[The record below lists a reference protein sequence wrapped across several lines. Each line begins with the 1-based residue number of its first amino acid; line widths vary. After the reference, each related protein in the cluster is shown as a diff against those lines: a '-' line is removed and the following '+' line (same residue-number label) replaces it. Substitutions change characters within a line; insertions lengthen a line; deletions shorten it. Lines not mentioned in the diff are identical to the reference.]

1 MKILLVEDDQVLVEL
16 LTKALAQQSYAI
28 DVATDGEQGWIY
40 ASTYTYDL
48 IILDWSLPKLDGIA
62 LCQRFRAH
70 DDDTPIIL
78 LTSRSGSQNK
88 IVGLNAGADDYIS
101 KPFDVEELE
110 ARIRALL
117 RRLHCNFLP
126 VLRWGDLTLNP
137 CTSEITY
144 QRKSLSL
151 TAKEYRLLELFLRHS
166 QEVFS
171 VEDLIERLWS
181 SSEYPAEATVRSH
194 LRRLRHK
201 LKAVKF
207 PDDLITTVR
216 GQGYCLK
223 AFPVNSADLGE
234 EAIAIPSLSATN
246 SVEQPDKSAQHLTA
260 LTAIWEKYQGQRKQQ
275 LATLHQTIKTLS
287 LGKLEISDR
296 LSAILTAHSLAGN
309 LGQFGL
315 EQAAQLAKEIEQQ
328 LQDDLTQS
336 SPKLSLLANKLTAL
350 TKELN
355 NKTQI
360 SAQIAQKLVDDS
372 PLLLI
377 ISHDQQLIEQLV
389 PQATQQGIRTK
400 IISNPRK
407 VQTWLEARQ
416 NNQQQVPHAVL
427 LTISFGEREPK
438 SDPREEYLALIAEF
452 KLLTPS
458 IPVIVVADR
467 DRFQDRLLVARHGGK
482 FFLTQPVNS
491 QQIIALCQT
500 AAQYSSLGKKIMIV
514 DDDIELLQTLPTL
527 LEPWGFKLTTLDDPR
542 QFWDVLQAVTPDL
555 LVLDIEMPHLSGI
568 ELCKVL
574 RTHAYWCKLPV
585 LFLSVHQDN
594 NIHEEVFA
602 SGANDFVNKP
612 VFAPQF
618 AHRILNCLHLK
629 QSI

>member
-1 MKILLVEDDQVLVEL
+1 MKILLIEDDQVLVEL
-16 LTKALAQQSYAI
+16 LTKALSQQSYAI

-48 IILDWSLPKLDGIA
+48 IILDWSLPKLDGIQ
-62 LCQRFRAH
+62 LCQRLRAH
-70 DDDTPIIL
+70 DDETPIIL

-88 IVGLNAGADDYIS
+88 IVGLNAGADDYIC

-126 VLRWGDLTLNP
+126 ILCWGDLTLNP

-144 QRKSLSL
+144 QRRSLSL
-151 TAKEYRLLELFLRHS
+151 TAKEYRLLELFMRHT

-171 VEDLIERLWS
+171 VEDIIERLWS

-201 LKAVKF
+201 LKTVNF

-223 AFPVNSADLGE
+223 ALPVNSDFGRE
-234 EAIAIPSLSATN
+234 ERGIPSISSSN
-246 SVEQPDKSAQHLTA
+246 SFEQPDKSSQHLTA

-275 LATLHQTIKTLS
+275 LATLDQTIKALS

-315 EQAAQLAKEIEQQ
+315 DQAAQLAKEIEQL
-328 LQDDLTQS
+328 LQDDLIQN
-336 SPKLSLLANKLTAL
+336 SPKLSLLADKLAAL
-350 TKELN
+350 TKELS
-355 NKTQI
+355 NKTDI
-360 SAQIAQKLVDDS
+360 SAQIAQKLADDS

-377 ISHDQQLIEQLV
+377 ISRDQQLIEQLV
-389 PQATQQGIRTK
+389 AQATQQGIHTK
-400 IISNPRK
+400 IISNPRD
-407 VQTWLEARQ
+407 VQTWLEFRQ
-416 NNQQQVPHAVL
+416 SNHQQLPHAVL
-427 LTISFGEREPK
+427 LTILFAEGEPESP
-438 SDPREEYLALIAEF
+438 PREEYLALIAEF

-491 QQIIALCQT
+491 QQMITLCQT
-500 AAQYSSLGKKIMIV
+500 AVQYSSLGKKIMIV

-542 QFWDVLQAVTPDL
+542 QFWDVLQAVAPDL

-594 NIHEEVFA
+594 TIHEEVFA

-618 AHRILNCLHLK
+618 AHRILNCLNLK
-629 QSI
+629 SSV